1 MLQARH
7 SGRQALAGDSA
18 RVKQRNIATPPKV
31 IRHVTLGDRA
41 RRDGC
46 RGEHRLGDAGPIGS
60 ASWLLRQ
67 ARATCQSAH
76 PQANCAPLYRR
87 LRSTPQFPHAPGSR
101 CGRCARLWGYA
112 HSLAAERPCSWPRRR
127 YRSVWRVSFG
137 RLGMTMP
144 GGGPDGHHDDDEA
157 RTRPAGAGSATP
169 AAGVVH
175 EVAAAAQ
182 IARRAD
188 PAGWPARLPRRRTQ
202 MPRRRHPRALCWL
215 GRSIPAG
222 ASSARPPAPWVG
234 GVVLGRTPDVP
245 VLTTERRMFR
255 GHPTLRRSHRAKCSE
270 LSGAGCPEPP
280 SAGLAGCC
288 CCCKKMYRYL
298 FRRYGILDLVQL
310 RYSC

>member
-1 MLQARH
+1 MVCASGPSVLQARH

-112 HSLAAERPCSWPRRR
+112 HSLAAGRPCSWPRRR

-169 AAGVVH
+169 AAGQDPRGV
-175 EVAAAAQ
+175 EAAAHVAW
-182 IARRAD
+182 RAD
-188 PAGWPARLPRRRTQ
+188 PVGWPARLPSRPTQ
-202 MPRRRHPRALCWL
+202 MPRRRPTA
-215 GRSIPAG
+215 GSAAAAG
-222 ASSARPPAPWVG
+222 A
-234 GVVLGRTPDVP
+234 
-245 VLTTERRMFR
+245 
-255 GHPTLRRSHRAKCSE
+255 C
-270 LSGAGCPEPP
+270 
-280 SAGLAGCC
+280 
-288 CCCKKMYRYL
+288 
-298 FRRYGILDLVQL
+298 
-310 RYSC
+310 